1 MEPRVLNLSAFGD
14 VIENPKDKKD
24 TSSSEE
30 PQRALPAPQKLP
42 IAIDTDDSK
51 YADSRDSGLDFRA
64 IIAQRKPENDKET
77 KYGKLVKM
85 VLQNMSQTKLLHWQ
99 CQLYG
104 QHKALDE
111 LFNNIIEIGDT
122 LVETVMGKYGRPV
135 LSEEDLNI
143 KLYNF
148 ADPKNGDLSKFIDDL
163 YKCYRD
169 ECRSYFDEK
178 SDSEILNIID
188 EMIATVDQTKY
199 LISLR

>member
-1 MEPRVLNLSAFGD
+1 MDPRVLNLSAFGD

-51 YADSRDSGLDFRA
+51 YTDSPDSGLDFRA
-64 IIAQRKPENDKET
+64 IIAQKKIVDDKET
-77 KYGKLVKM
+77 KYGKIVKM

-99 CQLYG
+99 CLLYG

-111 LFNNIIEIGDT
+111 LFNNLIELGDT
-122 LVETVMGKYGRPV
+122 LIETLMGKYGRPV
-135 LSEEDLNI
+135 LSGDDLNI
-143 KLYNF
+143 TLYNF
-148 ADPKNGDLSKFIDDL
+148 EDAKNGDLSKFMNDL

-169 ECRSYFDEK
+169 ECRSCFDEE
-178 SDSEILNIID
+178 SDSEILNIVD
-188 EMIATVDQTKY
+188 EIIATVDQTKY